1 VVKRTEQTG
10 THRTASCRGFTMV
23 EVLVAVIVL
32 SVGLLGLA
40 GLQAASLR
48 NNQQSYMR
56 SQSILLVNDIAERMR
71 ANLPGVQSGAY
82 NQSAGAAPMPNINCS
97 NTTGCSSAEL
107 ASNDLAEW
115 TTDVGNTL
123 PAGEAFI
130 CLDST
135 PDDGTG
141 AGNPQC
147 DGAGP
152 LYAIKL
158 WWDDT
163 RSGNTTRFA
172 TSFQP

>member
-1 VVKRTEQTG
+1 VVKHTEQAG
-10 THRTASCRGFTMV
+10 TLRTTSSRGFTMV

-71 ANLPGVQSGAY
+71 ANLPGVQSGSY
-82 NQSAGAAPMPNINCS
+82 DQGAGAAAVSKTNC
-97 NTTGCSSAEL
+97 TTITGCSSADL
-107 ASNDLAEW
+107 ASDDLYEW
-115 TTDVGNTL
+115 TRNVGNSL
-123 PAGEAFI
+123 PAGEAFV

-135 PDDGTG
+135 PNDGTS
-141 AGNPQC
+141 AADAHC
-147 DGAGP
+147 DGVGP
-152 LYAIKL
+152 LFAIKL

-163 RSGNTTRFA
+163 RSGNVALFA

>member
-1 VVKRTEQTG
+1 MAKLTEQTG
-10 THRTASCRGFTMV
+10 ILRAASSRGFTMV

-71 ANLPGVQSGAY
+71 ANLPGVQSASYDQG
-82 NQSAGAAPMPNINCS
+82 AGAPAVAKVNC
-97 NTTGCSSAEL
+97 TTITGCSSADL
-107 ASNDLAEW
+107 ASNDLFEW
-115 TTDVGNTL
+115 TRDVGSSL
-123 PAGEAFI
+123 PSGQALV

-135 PDDGTG
+135 PNDGTG
-141 AGNPQC
+141 IADARC
-147 DGAGP
+147 DGVGP
-152 LYAIKL
+152 LFAIKL

-163 RSGNTTRFA
+163 RSGNIALFA